1 MEKDKKKK
9 LKQVIEIIEH
19 YKHFNILETLIF
31 KNTIAIS
38 HESTN
43 NSSSWI
49 IGLTPDEW
57 KHFLHPIAL
66 Y

>member
-9 LKQVIEIIEH
+9 LKQIIERIED

-49 IGLTPDEW
+49 IGLTPDE
-57 KHFLHPIAL
+57 
-66 Y
+66 